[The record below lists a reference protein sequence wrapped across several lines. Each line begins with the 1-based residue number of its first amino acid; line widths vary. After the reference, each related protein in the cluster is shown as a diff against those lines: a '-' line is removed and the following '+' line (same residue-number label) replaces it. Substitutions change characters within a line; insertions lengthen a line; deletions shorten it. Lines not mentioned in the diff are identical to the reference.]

1 MMTDAA
7 GVWCIVRHLTMSS
20 LKLRTVF
27 ARDDSGRLFDPA
39 VRASI
44 RRIGGDQHRSREAIS
59 ALRLAAKRLHD
70 AMERW
75 TESYGL
81 TESRLQILTLLF
93 VNPDHQL
100 PLGELAE
107 AQNLVPRTVT
117 GLIDKLERD
126 GLVRRVPDQADRR
139 SVLAQ
144 LTKAG
149 LARMEAMK
157 RDAFKRQAEG
167 TGGLNPEQLAELRHL
182 CLLLVQNLNETE
194 GEG

>member
-1 MMTDAA
+1 
-7 GVWCIVRHLTMSS
+7 MSN
-20 LKLRTVF
+20 LRLRLVL
-27 ARDDSGRLFDPA
+27 AQDDKGRLYDPG

-44 RRIGGDQHRSREAIS
+44 GRIGGDQHRSREAIS
-59 ALRLAAKRLHD
+59 AVRLAAKRLHE
-70 AMERW
+70 AMEHW
-75 TESYGL
+75 TESHGL
-81 TESRLQILTLLF
+81 TESRLQILTCLYF
-93 VNPDHQL
+93 DPDHQM

-126 GLVRRVPDQADRR
+126 GLVSRVPDPADRR
-139 SVLAQ
+139 SVHAH
-144 LTKAG
+144 LTKVG

-157 RDAFKRQAEG
+157 KDAFERQAEG
-167 TGGLNPEQLAELRHL
+167 TGGLSPEQLAELRHL

>member
-1 MMTDAA
+1 MSNL
-7 GVWCIVRHLTMSS
+7 RHRLS
-20 LKLRTVF
+20 L
-27 ARDDSGRLFDPA
+27 AQDDSGHLYDPG
-39 VRASI
+39 VRASL

-70 AMERW
+70 VMERW

-81 TESRLQILTLLF
+81 TESRLQILTCLYF
-93 VNPDHQL
+93 NPDHQMA
-100 PLGELAE
+100 LGELAE

-126 GLVRRVPDQADRR
+126 GLVSRVPDPVDRR
-139 SVLAQ
+139 SVHAH

-157 RDAFKRQAEG
+157 KDAFERQAEG
-167 TGGLNPEQLAELRHL
+167 TGGLSPEQLAELRHL